1 MTAVTNV
8 YEDRWGA
15 IIDHADAGYV
25 EIRWYDTTSAMSV
38 NEFHQWLANF
48 ATQVERL
55 RRPGI
60 LVDATRFLL
69 DPAKMS
75 DEWRDAHIIPRYNT
89 AGVKKFAFHMPEGMP
104 AIGSPPAIQR
114 PAAFPTAYFARR
126 QAALDWLASAKSA
139 PA

>member
-1 MTAVTNV
+1 MTAVTHI

-25 EIRWYDTTSAMSV
+25 EIRWYDTTVAMSV
-38 NEFHQWLANF
+38 NEFQRWLTEF

-75 DEWRDAHIIPRYNT
+75 DEWRDANIVPRYNA
-89 AGVKKFAFHMPEGMP
+89 AGVTKFAFHMPEGMP
-104 AIGSPPAIQR
+104 AIGSPPEIQG

-126 QAALDWLASAKSA
+126 QAALDWLASSMPA